1 MYFCYFCSIFFYSFQ
16 INIGTINK
24 FTIMVCAKVVSNPY
38 LRVHQKKLWTFT
50 ETTHTGPFIKS
61 ESNQLSLNAFQ
72 RGLSLIPSQ
81 GPKGRVGSLGIYSRK
96 VQLHVVPDHAKA
108 TCFYRRLSHVHNQ
121 QVSPVPVLYAIYYI
135 HFNISMCN
143 TFCTW
148 FTMIQLFT
156 SSGSCYCDTVCNFL
170 KFLCPQGN

>member
-121 QVSPVPVLYAIYYI
+121 QVSPGASVICYMFYTFQHIYVQHILHMVYYDLVVYQFWVLL
-135 HFNISMCN
+135 S
-143 TFCTW
+143 
-148 FTMIQLFT
+148 
-156 SSGSCYCDTVCNFL
+156 
-170 KFLCPQGN
+170 

>member
-38 LRVHQKKLWTFT
+38 LRVHQKKLWAFT
-50 ETTHTGPFIKS
+50 KTTHTGPFIKS

-72 RGLSLIPSQ
+72 QGLSLIPSQ

-121 QVSPVPVLYAIYYI
+121 QVSPGASVICYILYTFQHIYVQHILHMVYQDLVVYQLWVL
-135 HFNISMCN
+135 
-143 TFCTW
+143 
-148 FTMIQLFT
+148 L
-156 SSGSCYCDTVCNFL
+156 L
-170 KFLCPQGN
+170 